1 MQVTDAELVEAF
13 LGQDDRRTYSGKML
27 SDCFSPTQFDLAFQ
41 YGSVVQRSA
50 VRHALIACLS
60 LPAPDPRADL
70 PVRYATFEKHLGNL
84 LVHSL
89 RSIAGDAQVA
99 RPERVAANLLVE
111 AAWFRNNFEV
121 ASRSRRSVSVRST
134 QAGTGRACERSQNSF
149 QEFRQNWHCRRP
161 RVRNGSTARLTFP

>member
-84 LVHSL
+84 LVHTL

-134 QAGTGRACERSQNSF
+134 HAGTGRACERSQNSF
-149 QEFRQNWHCRRP
+149 REFRRNWP
-161 RVRNGSTARLTFP
+161 LPAPASS

>member
-50 VRHALIACLS
+50 IRHALIACLS

-70 PVRYATFEKHLGNL
+70 PVRYATFEKHLENL
-84 LVHSL
+84 LVHTL
-89 RSIAGDAQVA
+89 WSIAGDVQVA

-121 ASRSRRSVSVRST
+121 ASRSRRLRAHAEPVSVLRIRS
-134 QAGTGRACERSQNSF
+134 GNSDRTGL
-149 QEFRQNWHCRRP
+149 CRRP
-161 RVRNGSTARLTFP
+161 RVRNGSTARLTSP